1 MQRLD
6 PYRMA
11 KAFFWYLPGPL
22 RESMD
27 GLRHRLVRLWRTRQ
41 ISPLPPAC
49 ADKAWDVFRTQV
61 LDGRDQSKPI
71 LVFEP
76 TIDWGIT
83 LFQRPQ
89 HMAMALGRKG
99 CVVLYRTTG
108 DEVCGLREIAPNVWL
123 VRTSEVEN
131 LAGAVWCIYSTASLS
146 SPEQMAERRKN
157 GRVLYEYIDHIDRA
171 ISGSKL
177 EAKRLLALKEA
188 AFSGYADYLVASSRV
203 LFKEISAI
211 GTFVPFAY
219 IPNGVD
225 ITHFRDARHAKT
237 HLSERFL
244 EFRHRYRKLVGYFGA
259 IAPWLWFDIMAQLSE
274 KLKDVGFVYIGPDYS
289 GCVGRLPR
297 GSNVLYLGAV
307 AYDILP
313 AYAMQFD
320 VCFIPF
326 SPGPIAQATSPLKLF
341 EFFALGKPVVVTADM
356 LECTAFPEV
365 FSGADVS
372 TLVKAIEEAFA
383 VGKHS
388 DYREAVLR
396 LAIANTWDVR
406 AEAYLDLL
414 GRKSSLGNS

>member
-1 MQRLD
+1 MSVSSYLI
-6 PYRMA
+6 A
-11 KAFFWYLPGPL
+11 KAVYWSLPGWL
-22 RESMD
+22 RERLH
-27 GLRHRLVRLWRTRQ
+27 GTRHHLVRLWRTQRAS
-41 ISPLPPAC
+41 SPPGVGLDMP
-49 ADKAWDVFRTQV
+49 WDDFRTQV
-61 LDGRDQSKPI
+61 LDCQEPSTKV

-76 TIDWGIT
+76 TIDWGVT
-83 LFQRPQ
+83 LRQRPQ
-89 HMAMALGRKG
+89 HLAMALGRKG
-99 CVVLYRTTG
+99 CIVLYRTTG
-108 DEVCGLREIAPNVWL
+108 DGVSGVRQIAANVWL
-123 VRTSEVEN
+123 VGTPEVEE
-131 LAGAVWCIYSTASLS
+131 LREAIWCTYSTASLC
-146 SPEQMAERRKN
+146 SPAQMAKRRMS
-157 GRVLYEYIDHIDRA
+157 GRIVYEYIDLIDSA
-171 ISGSKL
+171 ISGSKS
-177 EAKRLLALKEA
+177 EVQRLLALKMA
-188 AFSGYADYLVASSRV
+188 ACSGQADYLVASARV
-203 LFKEISAI
+203 LYEEMRALCADRPI
-211 GTFVPFAY
+211 AY

-225 ITHFRDARHAKT
+225 VAHFRDARHAET
-237 HLSERFL
+237 PLSESFL
-244 EFRHRYRKLVGYFGA
+244 KFRRQYPRLLGYFGA

-289 GCVGRLPR
+289 GCVGKLPR

-341 EFFALGKPVVVTADM
+341 EFFSLGKPVVVTADM
-356 LECTAFPEV
+356 QECTAFPEV

-396 LAIANTWDVR
+396 LALANTWDVR

-414 GRKSSLGNS
+414 GRKFIAR